1 MVASC
6 ATERVIIRGH
16 VLDSAA
22 LDSLNSLL
30 ASADVELVL
39 PGGAVL
45 PPAFR
50 MPRRYVLHNDVLQ
63 GIGSR
68 DTVTLPID
76 YIAELR
82 GSHRRSGSRLLV
94 GAAGGFL
101 VGTAVGIVLA
111 PSAPV
116 AIGIGGLIVGVTAAA
131 LSSDRFVIRF
141 DGRADSQR

>member
-1 MVASC
+1 MMASC
-6 ATERVIIRGH
+6 ATERIIIRNNT
-16 VLDSAA
+16 LSQAA
-22 LDSLNSLL
+22 LDSLNDLL

-39 PGGAVL
+39 RGGAAL

-76 YIAELR
+76 YIAQLR
-82 GSHRRSGSRLLV
+82 GSHRRSGSRLIV

-101 VGTAVGIVLA
+101 VGTAVVVVLA

-116 AIGIGGLIVGVTAAA
+116 AIGIGGLIVGMTAAA

-141 DGRADSQR
+141 DDRADSPH